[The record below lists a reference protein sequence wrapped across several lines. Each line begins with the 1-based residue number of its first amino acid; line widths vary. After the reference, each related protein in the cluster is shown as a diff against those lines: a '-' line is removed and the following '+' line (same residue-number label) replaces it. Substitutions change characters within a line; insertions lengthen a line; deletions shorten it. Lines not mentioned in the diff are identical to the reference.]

1 MPKRDLARLSRS
13 AAVPLFLSVALVLGV
28 CCLFLWQTVWT
39 GTRPAKA
46 EPFYTEL
53 PGVDIT
59 VLPPEKGEALLKLLN
74 RQRCPCDCMRTVASC
89 RIHHGSCSMSL
100 VEARQAVEEARKH

>member
-1 MPKRDLARLSRS
+1 MPKRDLARLSR
-13 AAVPLFLSVALVLGV
+13 AAAIRLALSVAFVLGV

-39 GTRPAKA
+39 GTPPAKP

-53 PGVDIT
+53 PGVDLT
-59 VLPPEKGEALLKLLN
+59 GLPPEKKEALLKRLN

-89 RIHHGSCSMSL
+89 RNHHGSCSMSL
-100 VEARQAVEEARKH
+100 VEARKAVEEARKH

>member
-1 MPKRDLARLSRS
+1 MPKRDLAGSSRA
-13 AAVPLFLSVALVLGV
+13 AAVSLILIVALVLGV
-28 CCLFLWQTVWT
+28 CCLLLWQTVWT

-53 PGVDIT
+53 PGVDLT
-59 VLPPEKGEALLKLLN
+59 GLPPEKKEALLKRFN

-89 RIHHGSCSMSL
+89 RNHHGSCSMSL
-100 VEARQAVEEARKH
+100 IEARQAVEEARKH